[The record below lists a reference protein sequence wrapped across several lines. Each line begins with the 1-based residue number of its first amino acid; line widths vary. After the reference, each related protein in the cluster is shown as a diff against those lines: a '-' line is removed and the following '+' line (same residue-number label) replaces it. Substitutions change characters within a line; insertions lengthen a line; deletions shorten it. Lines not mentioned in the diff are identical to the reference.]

1 MKPITTLVAAV
12 TLLCLYAAAAS
23 TQAAKELDSK
33 VVEAWKKAGA
43 FGGWYGNDQSGY
55 DSTAAAE
62 VSRWK

>member
-1 MKPITTLVAAV
+1 MKRITTLVAAV

-23 TQAAKELDSK
+23 AQAAKEFDSK

-43 FGGWYGNDQSGY
+43 FVGWYGRNQSGHN
-55 DSTAAAE
+55 STAAAE